1 MHRLHLTRNL
11 RTLAFLLILLAAI
24 ATPIGLWWLN
34 RSGLPES
41 WRATIEG
48 EIAKQGVHISIG
60 ALSYNPFRGIIAAKV
75 KVFEDASRKKEI
87 AKLERVI
94 IDLDKTKLARGAVV
108 LAKIELKDAGL
119 TLAVRPDDP
128 NSELLEIR
136 HASGTL
142 LMPGERRLEIRNTKG
157 TISGIEVSLDARII
171 GYQQDASK
179 PTDEEQLGQRRELIA
194 KIIKQ
199 LNTWQFD
206 PASPPRL
213 GIDLEGDT
221 NRHESLRAKLTLDAE
236 GIEKNQHALSTLN
249 AEAELADNLLTITSL
264 KATDQAGELDA
275 RADYDIVK
283 RQGRFD
289 VVSSVEI
296 PSLVS
301 AWLNINS
308 PDDLRVV
315 GPQQLEANGEFQLQ
329 PDGPPHIEATGRASL
344 ESIVFRD
351 TYFDRFSGSFAKQG
365 QKFFL
370 KDIHIVNV
378 DGEAKAKLLIDGPL
392 RRVAIESTL
401 PAKVF
406 HPFFIGKPLAKVIND
421 FSERKGA
428 KCHVTLE
435 GTSNAEDRH
444 AWHYEGKASVENM
457 NFRGVPLESA
467 ACDLKLNHHELDFSN
482 GTVVFN
488 YNDYP
493 LRDAFNGKNTGTAEI
508 ERIRYNAPEKIVEV
522 VNVRGP
528 FWAAPL
534 VRLFASK
541 VADDLE
547 AYRFH
552 QPPNIRGSGKVDV
565 TPAGRTTLDIAF
577 DSDTAA
583 NYIFL
588 GKEITLTKP
597 SATISIR
604 NRRVLIDKL
613 KAGAFDGQVNAR
625 YDFLGNGKLDGEMS
639 WNSLSIPGL
648 SDTYGLNMKGGG
660 KTNGRIGFKMSNREV
675 ATMNGDGLL
684 AMEETELF
692 SVPMFGPLS
701 PLVSTV
707 LNNRNAG
714 FEHAANASCNFTI
727 RNGILSTRD
736 FKTST
741 KSLSFTGDGSVN
753 LDTQAFDM
761 TMRMNARGLL
771 GIITLPLKPFYG
783 MFQFRGSGPLKKPT
797 WESVIFSP
805 PPEAETSEPEQ
816 TPKARDK
823 TPSPR

>member
-11 RTLAFLLILLAAI
+11 RTAAFLLILTAAI
-24 ATPIGLWWLN
+24 AAPVGLWWLN

-48 EIAKQGVHISIG
+48 EIAKQGAHISIG
-60 ALSYNPFRGIIAAKV
+60 ALSYNPFRGIIASKV
-75 KVFEDASRKKEI
+75 KVFEDASRQKEI
-87 AKLERVI
+87 ANLESVI

-128 NSELLEIR
+128 SSELLEIR

-142 LMPGERRLEIRNTKG
+142 LMPGDRRLEIRNTKG
-157 TISGIEVSLDARII
+157 TISGIEVSLNARIV

-179 PTDEEQLGQRRELIA
+179 PSDQEQLGQRRELIA

-206 PASPPRL
+206 PDSPPRL
-213 GIDLEGDT
+213 GIDLEGDA
-221 NRHESLRAKLTLDAE
+221 NRHESFRAKLTLEAE
-236 GIEKNQHALSTLN
+236 SIGKNQHTLN
-249 AEAELADNLLTITSL
+249 TLKAEAELADKLLTITSL
-264 KATDQAGELDA
+264 KASDWFGELDA
-275 RADYDIVK
+275 RADYDIGK

-289 VVSSVEI
+289 LVSSVEI
-296 PSLVS
+296 PALLS
-301 AWLNINS
+301 AWLNIQS
-308 PDDLRVV
+308 PEGLSVE
-315 GPQQLEANGEFQLQ
+315 GPQHLEANGEFHIP
-329 PDGPPHIEATGRASL
+329 PDGPPQIEATGRASL
-344 ESIVFRD
+344 QSIVFRD
-351 TYFDRFSGSFAKQG
+351 ARFDSFSGTFAKQG
-365 QKFFL
+365 AKFFL
-370 KDIHIVNV
+370 KDILITNP
-378 DGEAKAKLLIDGPL
+378 DGEAKGKLLIDGPL
-392 RRVAIESTL
+392 RRVSIESTL
-401 PAKVF
+401 PAKVY
-406 HPFFIGKPLAKVIND
+406 HPFFIGKPLGKVIAD
-421 FSERKGA
+421 FSERKNA

-435 GTSNAEDRH
+435 GTTHAEDRS
-444 AWHYEGKASVENM
+444 AWRFEGKASVKNM

-467 ACDLKLNHHELDFSN
+467 ACDLKLNHQELDFSN
-482 GTVVFN
+482 GKVVFN
-488 YNDYP
+488 YDDYA
-493 LRDAFNGKNTGTAEI
+493 LRNAFNGKSTGTAEI

-534 VRLFASK
+534 VRLFAAK

-565 TPAGRTTLDIAF
+565 TREGRTSLDIDF
-577 DSDTAA
+577 DSDSAA

-588 GKEITLTKP
+588 GKDITLSKP
-597 SATISIR
+597 SASIGIR
-604 NRRVLIDKL
+604 HRRVLIDKL
-613 KAGAFDGQVNAR
+613 KATTFNGEVKSR
-625 YDFLGNGKLDGEMS
+625 YDFLGDGKLVGEMS
-639 WNSLSIPGL
+639 WKSLAIPEL
-648 SDTYGLNMKGGG
+648 SDTYGFNIKGGG
-660 KTNGRIGFKMSNREV
+660 EVTGRIGFTMSNRDV
-675 ATMNGDGLL
+675 TTMNGEGLL
-684 AMEETELF
+684 AMEKTELF

-736 FKTST
+736 FNTST
-741 KSLSFTGDGSVN
+741 KSLSFSGDGSVN

-805 PPEAETSEPEQ
+805 PPDPEPNA
-816 TPKARDK
+816 PKAREGNAG
-823 TPSPR
+823 P

>member
-11 RTLAFLLILLAAI
+11 RTLAFLLILTAAI
-24 ATPIGLWWLN
+24 AAPVGLWWLN

-75 KVFEDASRKKEI
+75 KVFENASRKKEI
-87 AKLERVI
+87 ANLERVI

-171 GYQQDASK
+171 GYQQDPSK
-179 PTDEEQLGQRRELIA
+179 PTDEAQLGQRRELIA

-221 NRHESLRAKLTLDAE
+221 NRHESFRAKLTLDAE
-236 GIEKNQHALSTLN
+236 GIEKNQHTLN
-249 AEAELADNLLTITSL
+249 TLKAEAELADNLLTITSL

-275 RADYDIVK
+275 RADYDIGK

-289 VVSSVEI
+289 MISSLEI
-296 PSLVS
+296 PSLLS
-301 AWLNINS
+301 AWLNIDQPSGLN
-308 PDDLRVV
+308 VE
-315 GPQQLEANGEFQLQ
+315 GPQQLEANGEFQMQ
-329 PDGPPHIEATGRASL
+329 ATGPPHIEATGRASL
-344 ESIVFRD
+344 QSIVFRGTLLD
-351 TYFDRFSGSFAKQG
+351 SFSGTFAKQG
-365 QKFFL
+365 SKFFL
-370 KDIHIVNV
+370 KDILITRP
-378 DGEAKAKLLIDGPL
+378 DGEAKGKLLIDGPL

-406 HPFFIGKPLAKVIND
+406 HPFFIGQPLAKVIND

-428 KCHVTLE
+428 KCHVVLE

-493 LRDAFNGKNTGTAEI
+493 LRDAFNGKRTGTAEI

-534 VRLFASK
+534 VRLFAAK

-565 TPAGRTTLDIAF
+565 TPTGRTSLDIDF
-577 DSDTAA
+577 DSDSAA

-588 GKEITLTKP
+588 GKDITLTKP
-597 SATISIR
+597 SATIAIR
-604 NRRVLIDKL
+604 NRSVLIDKL
-613 KAGAFDGQVNAR
+613 KAGTFNGEVKSR
-625 YDFLGNGKLDGEMS
+625 YDFPGDGKLIGEMS
-639 WNSLSIPGL
+639 WTSLSIPEL
-648 SDTYGLNMKGGG
+648 SNTYGFNMKGGG
-660 KTNGRIGFKMSNREV
+660 EVTGRIGFTMANRDV
-675 ATMNGDGLL
+675 TTMNGDGLL
-684 AMEETELF
+684 AMENTELF

-701 PLVSTV
+701 PVVSTV

-714 FEHAANASCNFTI
+714 FEHAANAFCNFTI

-736 FKTST
+736 FNTST

-783 MFQFRGSGPLKKPT
+783 MFQFRGTGPLKKPN
-797 WESVIFSP
+797 WENVMFSP
-805 PPEAETSEPEQ
+805 PPAPEPAESAAP
-816 TPKARDK
+816 PKAQGIA
-823 TPSPR
+823 PNP

>member
-11 RTLAFLLILLAAI
+11 RTLAFLLILATAI
-24 ATPIGLWWLN
+24 AAPVGLWWLN

-48 EIAKQGVHISIG
+48 EIAKQGAHISIG
-60 ALSYNPFRGIIAAKV
+60 ALSYNPFRGIIASKV
-75 KVFEDASRKKEI
+75 KVFEDASRQKEI
-87 AKLERVI
+87 ANLESII

-119 TLAVRPDDP
+119 TLAVKPDDP

-142 LMPGERRLEIRNTKG
+142 LMPGDRRLEIRDTKG
-157 TISGIEVSLDARII
+157 SISGIEVSLDATII
-171 GYQQDASK
+171 GYQPNAAT
-179 PTDEEQLGQRRELIA
+179 PPNEEQLGQRRELIA

-199 LNTWQFD
+199 LNTWHFD
-206 PASPPRL
+206 PSSPPKL
-213 GIDLEGDT
+213 GIYLEGDA
-221 NRHESLRAKLTLDAE
+221 NRHESFRAKMTLEAE
-236 GIEKNQHALSTLN
+236 GIEKNHHTLHTLN
-249 AEAELADNLLTITSL
+249 AEAELSDNLLTITSL
-264 KATDQAGELDA
+264 KASDQAGELDA

-289 VVSSVEI
+289 LISSVEI
-296 PSLVS
+296 PSLIS
-301 AWLNINS
+301 AWLNIKS
-308 PDDLRVV
+308 PEGLRVE
-315 GPQQLEANGEFQLQ
+315 GPQQLEATGEFQVQ
-329 PDGPPHIEATGRASL
+329 ANGPPQIEATGRASL
-344 ESIVFRD
+344 QSIVFRD
-351 TYFDRFSGSFAKQG
+351 TRFDSFSGTFAKQG
-365 QKFFL
+365 AKFFL
-370 KDIHIVNV
+370 KDIIITRP
-378 DGEAKAKLLIDGPL
+378 DGEAKGKILIDGPI
-392 RRVAIESTL
+392 RRVAVDSTF

-406 HPFFIGKPLAKVIND
+406 HPFFIGQPLEKVIHD

-435 GTSNAEDRH
+435 GTSHADDRFD
-444 AWHYEGKASVENM
+444 WHYEGKASIKNM
-457 NFRGVPLESA
+457 NFRGVPLDSA
-467 ACDLKLNHHELDFSN
+467 ECDLKLNHHELDFSN

-488 YNDYP
+488 YGEYP
-493 LRDAFNGKNTGTAEI
+493 LRDAFNGKNSGTAEI
-508 ERIRYNAPEKIVEV
+508 ERIRYDGSEKIVEV

-534 VRLFASK
+534 VRLFAPK
-541 VADDLE
+541 VADNLE

-565 TPAGRTTLDIAF
+565 TPAGRTTLDIDF
-577 DSDTAA
+577 DSDSAA

-588 GKEITLTKP
+588 GKEITLSKP
-597 SATISIR
+597 SATIGIR

-613 KAGAFDGQVNAR
+613 KADTFKGQVKSR
-625 YDFLGNGKLDGEMS
+625 YDFLGDGKLVGEMS
-639 WNSLSIPGL
+639 WTSLSIPEL
-648 SDTYGLNMKGGG
+648 SNTYGFNMKGGG
-660 KTNGRIGFKMSNREV
+660 AVTGRIGFTMGNRDV
-675 ATMNGDGLL
+675 TTMNGEGLL
-684 AMEETELF
+684 AMEKTELF

-701 PLVSTV
+701 PVVSTV

-714 FEHAANASCNFTI
+714 FEHAANAFCNFTI

-736 FKTST
+736 FNTST
-741 KSLSFTGDGSVN
+741 KSLAFTGDGSVN

-783 MFQFRGSGPLKKPT
+783 MFQFRGTGPLKKPT

-805 PPEAETSEPEQ
+805 PPNAEASSPNTP
-816 TPKARDK
+816 PKAQEK
-823 TPSPR
+823 APNP

>member
-11 RTLAFLLILLAAI
+11 RTVAFLLILTAVIAA
-24 ATPIGLWWLN
+24 PVGLWWVN
-34 RSGLPES
+34 RSGLPDS
-41 WRATIEG
+41 WRAAIEA
-48 EIAKQGVHISIG
+48 EIAKQGAHISIG
-60 ALSYNPFRGIIAAKV
+60 ALSYNPFRGISATKV
-75 KVFEDASRKKEI
+75 KVFEDASRHKEI
-87 AKLERVI
+87 ANLERVI
-94 IDLDKTKLARGAVV
+94 IDLDKTRLARGAIH

-119 TLAVRPDDP
+119 TLSVKPEDP

-136 HASGTL
+136 NASGTL
-142 LMPGERRLEIRNTKG
+142 LMPGDRLLEIRDTKG
-157 TISGIEVSLDARII
+157 RISGIEVSLDARIV

-179 PTDEEQLGQRRELIA
+179 PTDEAQLSQRRELIA

-199 LNTWQFD
+199 LNTWHFD

-213 GIDLEGDT
+213 GIYLEGDA
-221 NRHESLRAKLTLDAE
+221 NRHESFRAKLTLDAE
-236 GIEKNQHALSTLN
+236 GIEKNQHALNTLK
-249 AEAELADNLLTITSL
+249 AEALLADNLLTITSL
-264 KATDQAGELDA
+264 KATDKAGELDA
-275 RADYDIVK
+275 RVDYDIGK

-289 VVSSVEI
+289 LISSVEI
-296 PSLVS
+296 PSLLS
-301 AWLNINS
+301 AWLNIKQPS
-308 PDDLRVV
+308 GLSVE

-329 PDGPPHIEATGRASL
+329 TDGPPLIQATGRASL
-344 ESIVFRD
+344 RSLVFRE
-351 TYFDRFSGSFAKQG
+351 TRFDSFSGAFAMRDH
-365 QKFFL
+365 KFFL
-370 KDIHIVNV
+370 KDILITRP
-378 DGEAKAKLLIDGPL
+378 DGKATGKLLIEGPL
-392 RRVAIESTL
+392 RRVAIESTF

-406 HPFFIGKPLAKVIND
+406 HPFFIGQPLAKVIND

-428 KCHVTLE
+428 KCQVTLE

-467 ACDLKLNHHELDFSN
+467 ACDLKLNHHELDFTN

-508 ERIRYNAPEKIVEV
+508 ERIRYDGAEKIVEV

-534 VRLFASK
+534 VRLFAPK
-541 VADDLE
+541 VADNLE

-577 DSDTAA
+577 DSDSAA
-583 NYIFL
+583 NYTFL
-588 GKEITLTKP
+588 GKDITLTKP
-597 SATISIR
+597 SATIGIR
-604 NRRVLIDKL
+604 NRRVLIDNLTARSFNGEIKS
-613 KAGAFDGQVNAR
+613 R
-625 YDFLGNGKLDGEMS
+625 YDFLGDGKLVGEMS
-639 WNSLSIPGL
+639 WTSLSIPEL
-648 SDTYGLNMKGGG
+648 SNTYGFNMKGGG
-660 KTNGRIGFKMSNREV
+660 EVTGRIGFNMANQDV
-675 ATMNGDGLL
+675 TTMNGEGLL
-684 AMEETELF
+684 AMEKTELF

-714 FEHAANASCNFTI
+714 FEYAGSAFCNFTI

-736 FKTST
+736 FNTST
-741 KSLSFTGDGSVN
+741 KSLAFTGDGSVN
-753 LDTQAFDM
+753 LDTQTFDM

-771 GIITLPLKPFYG
+771 GLITLPLKPFYG
-783 MFQFRGSGPLKKPT
+783 MFQFRGSGPLKKPS
-797 WESVIFSP
+797 WESVMFSP
-805 PPEAETSEPEQ
+805 PPEAETNEPEQ

>member
-11 RTLAFLLILLAAI
+11 RTLAFLLILTAAI
-24 ATPIGLWWLN
+24 AAPVGLWWLN

-75 KVFEDASRKKEI
+75 KVFENASRKKEI
-87 AKLERVI
+87 ANLERVI

-236 GIEKNQHALSTLN
+236 GIEKNQHTLN
-249 AEAELADNLLTITSL
+249 TLKAEAELADNLLTITSL

-275 RADYDIVK
+275 RADYDIGK

-289 VVSSVEI
+289 MISSLEI
-296 PSLVS
+296 PSLLS
-301 AWLNINS
+301 AWLNIDQPSGLN
-308 PDDLRVV
+308 VE
-315 GPQQLEANGEFQLQ
+315 GPQQLEANGEFQMQ
-329 PDGPPHIEATGRASL
+329 ATGPPHIEATGRASL
-344 ESIVFRD
+344 QSIVFRGTLLD
-351 TYFDRFSGSFAKQG
+351 SFSGTFAKQG
-365 QKFFL
+365 PKFFL
-370 KDIHIVNV
+370 KDILITRP
-378 DGEAKAKLLIDGPL
+378 DGEAKGKLLIDGPL

-406 HPFFIGKPLAKVIND
+406 HPFFIGQPLAKVIND

-428 KCHVTLE
+428 RCHVVLE

-493 LRDAFNGKNTGTAEI
+493 LRDAFNGKSTGTAEI
-508 ERIRYNAPEKIVEV
+508 ERIRYNVPEKIVEV

-534 VRLFASK
+534 VRLFAAK

-565 TPAGRTTLDIAF
+565 TPAGRTSLDIDF
-577 DSDTAA
+577 DSDSAA

-597 SATISIR
+597 SATIAIR
-604 NRRVLIDKL
+604 NRSVLIDKL
-613 KAGAFDGQVNAR
+613 KAGTFNGEVKSR
-625 YDFLGNGKLDGEMS
+625 YDFPGDGKLIGEMS
-639 WNSLSIPGL
+639 WTSLSIPEL
-648 SDTYGLNMKGGG
+648 SNTYGFNMKGGG
-660 KTNGRIGFKMSNREV
+660 EVTGRIGFTMANRDV
-675 ATMNGDGLL
+675 TTMNGDGLL
-684 AMEETELF
+684 AMENTELF

-701 PLVSTV
+701 PVVSTV

-714 FEHAANASCNFTI
+714 FEHAANAFCNFTI

-736 FKTST
+736 FNTST

-783 MFQFRGSGPLKKPT
+783 MFQFRGTGPLKKPN
-797 WESVIFSP
+797 WENVMFSP
-805 PPEAETSEPEQ
+805 PPAPEPAESAAP
-816 TPKARDK
+816 PKAQGIA
-823 TPSPR
+823 PNP

>member
-1 MHRLHLTRNL
+1 MHRLRLTWNL
-11 RTLAFLLILLAAI
+11 RTLAFLSILLIAI
-24 ATPIGLWWLN
+24 AAPIGLWWLN

-41 WRATIEG
+41 WRDTIEG
-48 EIAKQGVHISIG
+48 EIAKQGAHISIG
-60 ALSYNPFRGIIAAKV
+60 ALSYNPFRGIIASKV
-75 KVFEDASRKKEI
+75 KVYEDASRKKEI

-94 IDLDKTKLARGAVV
+94 IDLDKTRLARGVV
-108 LAKIELKDAGL
+108 QLAKIELKDAGL

-142 LMPGERRLEIRNTKG
+142 LMPGDRRLEIRNTKG
-157 TISGIEVSLDARII
+157 NISGIEVSLDARII
-171 GYQQDASK
+171 GYTQDSSK
-179 PTDEEQLGQRRELIA
+179 SADQEQLGQRRELIA

-206 PASPPRL
+206 PSSPPRL
-213 GIDLEGDT
+213 GIYLEGDA
-221 NRHESLRAKLTLDAE
+221 NRHDSFRAKLTLDAE
-236 GIEKNQHALSTLN
+236 NFGKNQHTLDTLK
-249 AEAELADNLLTITSL
+249 AEAELADNLLTIHSI
-264 KATDQAGELDA
+264 KASDRAGELDA

-296 PSLVS
+296 APLVS
-301 AWLNINS
+301 AWLNIDA
-308 PDDLRVV
+308 PDDLHVD

-329 PDGPPHIEATGRASL
+329 SDGPPHIEATGRASL

-365 QKFFL
+365 PKFFL
-370 KDIHIVNV
+370 KDIHIISV
-378 DGEAKAKLLIDGPL
+378 DGEAKGKLLIDGPM
-392 RRVAIESTL
+392 RRIAIDSTL

-406 HPFFIGKPLAKVIND
+406 RPFFIGKPLAKVIDD
-421 FSERKGA
+421 FSERENA
-428 KCHVTLE
+428 KCHVVLE
-435 GTSNAEDRH
+435 GSSNAQENPSWR
-444 AWHYEGKASVENM
+444 YEGKAKVENM
-457 NFRGVPLESA
+457 NFRGVPLVSA
-467 ACDLKLNHHELDFSN
+467 ACDLGLSPDALDFTN

-488 YNDYP
+488 YRDYP

-508 ERIRYNAPEKIVEV
+508 ERIRYDRTEKIVEV

-547 AYRFH
+547 VYRFH

-565 TPAGRTTLDIAF
+565 TPEGRTALDITF

-588 GKEITLTKP
+588 GKEVTLTKP
-597 SATISIR
+597 SATIGIR

-625 YDFLGNGKLDGEMS
+625 YDFLGDGKLDGEMS

-660 KTNGRIGFKMSNREV
+660 KTNGRIGFTMSNRETT
-675 ATMNGDGLL
+675 TMNGDGLV

-701 PLVSTV
+701 PLISTV

-797 WESVIFSP
+797 WESVMFSP
-805 PPEAETSEPEQ
+805 PPEAETSEPDKP
-816 TPKARDK
+816 PKVHDK
-823 TPSPR
+823 VANP